1 MLVTMDRAGRVVIP
15 KSVRDG
21 MGLRADEAFELEID
35 GSAIRL
41 ELVAPASRLGV
52 GSDGLPILRAVDG
65 PGLTH
70 ADVRALRDGDQ
81 R

>member
-21 MGLRADEAFELEID
+21 MGLRPDEAFELEID
-35 GSAIRL
+35 GAAIRL
-41 ELVAPASRLGV
+41 ELVTPPSRLGV
-52 GSDGLPILRAVDG
+52 GEDGFPILRAADG
-65 PGLTH
+65 HGLTY
-70 ADVRALRDGDQ
+70 ANVRALRDGDQ

>member
-21 MGLRADEAFELEID
+21 MGLRPDEAFELAID

-41 ELVAPASRLGV
+41 ELVAPPSRLGV
-52 GSDGLPILRAVDG
+52 GKDGLPILRAVDG

>member
-21 MGLRADEAFELEID
+21 MGLRADEAFELVID
-35 GSAIRL
+35 GAAIRL
-41 ELVAPASRLGV
+41 ELVAPISRLGV
-52 GSDGLPILRAVDG
+52 GDDGLPVLRAVEG
-65 PGLTH
+65 IGLNH
-70 ADVRALRDGDQ
+70 GDVRALRDGDQ